1 MIAVNSHGMDAL
13 EGITCTPRLQ
23 IISWRTTR

>member
-13 EGITCTPRLQ
+13 DSITCTPQLQ
-23 IISWRTTR
+23 IISWCTSK